1 MSDDTVHVLVTVGI
15 ITVMFSW
22 VPFLNV
28 LCPPGWRS
36 AVKVK
41 EKKDEMR
48 RRETPS
54 MSPLTS
60 RHLAEQSR
68 DFLEALSTRGG
79 RTASRAQNDSPGVA
93 AGSCREQRSAE

>member
-15 ITVMFSW
+15 IALMFAW

-36 AVKVK
+36 AVKSSK
-41 EKKDEMR
+41 EKTDEGR
-48 RRETPS
+48 RRETTS
-54 MSPLTS
+54 VSSLTS
-60 RHLAEQSR
+60 RHLANQSR

-79 RTASRAQNDSPGVA
+79 QKVSHAQNESSGAPPR
-93 AGSCREQRSAE
+93 SCAE